1 MKLVRTFRFAFDKS
15 EVIEAENLKKMVEAH
30 GDYNLEAHE
39 VATEDGYRL
48 TLHRLVK
55 PEPEVKDI
63 DRVEERLPV
72 FLQHGLVCS
81 SADWLVKGGLSYF
94 LADRGYDVWIGNFR
108 GNIFSRHIT
117 LDKMEKVSILY
128 CLQYF
133 TSFLCF
139 L

>member
-1 MKLVRTFRFAFDKS
+1 
-15 EVIEAENLKKMVEAH
+15 MVEAH

-63 DRVEERLPV
+63 DHVEERLPV

-81 SADWLVKGGLSYF
+81 SADWLVKSGLSYF